1 MRALMPSA
9 EFCILQ
15 FRSVIIQT
23 TNHRPTMA
31 AKGKK
36 SAKVVEPPK
45 PAPVA
50 KGRLFGAQLGNEVP
64 KIITLSLSHLR
75 ENGPLLC

>member
-1 MRALMPSA
+1 
-9 EFCILQ
+9 
-15 FRSVIIQT
+15 
-23 TNHRPTMA
+23 MA

-45 PAPVA
+45 PPVA

-75 ENGPLLC
+75 ENGPPLC

>member
-1 MRALMPSA
+1 
-9 EFCILQ
+9 
-15 FRSVIIQT
+15 
-23 TNHRPTMA
+23 MA

-75 ENGPLLC
+75 ENGPPLC

>member
-1 MRALMPSA
+1 
-9 EFCILQ
+9 
-15 FRSVIIQT
+15 
-23 TNHRPTMA
+23 MA

-45 PAPVA
+45 AAPVA
-50 KGRLFGAQLGNEVP
+50 KGRLFGAQLGSEVP

-75 ENGPLLC
+75 ENGTLLC